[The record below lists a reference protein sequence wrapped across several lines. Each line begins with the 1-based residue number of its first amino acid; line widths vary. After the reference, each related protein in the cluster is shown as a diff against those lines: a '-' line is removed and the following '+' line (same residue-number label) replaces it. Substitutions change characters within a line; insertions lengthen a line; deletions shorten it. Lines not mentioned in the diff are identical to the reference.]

1 MEIYQIA
8 FIVALFLI
16 FLALFIQSPSGFVN
30 NDIYFMAHDKSMDVD
45 GYLVQPSLIHK
56 INIPSEW

>member
-8 FIVALFLI
+8 FTIALILI
-16 FLALFIQSPSGFVN
+16 FWALYTQPPAGFIN
-30 NDIYFMAHDKSMDVD
+30 NDIYFMAHDKSMDID